1 MKLCHEVESCLVPPA
16 QVMEA
21 RMKLANI
28 NPTVHAGSS
37 FNVLPSKKWVTRS
50 KEDKKGVYDVY
61 K

>member
-1 MKLCHEVESCLVPPA
+1 MPPA

-28 NPTVHAGSS
+28 NPSVHAGSS
-37 FNVLPSKKWVTRS
+37 FNVLPSNKCVTRS